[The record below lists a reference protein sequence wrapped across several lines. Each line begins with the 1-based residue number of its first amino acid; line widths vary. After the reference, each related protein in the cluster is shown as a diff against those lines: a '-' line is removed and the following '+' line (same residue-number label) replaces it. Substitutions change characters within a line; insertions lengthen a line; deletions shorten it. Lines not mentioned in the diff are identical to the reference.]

1 MEAKLAQKI
10 PKILHYIWLG
20 GQQKPE
26 SVLKCIASWKKF
38 CPDFEF
44 IEWNEARFG
53 LGRSP
58 IVDYALSKKNWAYAA
73 DVIRV
78 IALKEYGGVYF
89 DTDVEL
95 IAPIDDL
102 LVYDAFLGYESRFWA
117 GSAALGSIPHHPLYQ
132 MLVDRYVYEEKIE
145 FLSNPFS
152 VHAFSAAMRL
162 LYKVK
167 FDGKFKVVENIA
179 LLPEPYF
186 YPINYMSLKMKKDQ
200 NTRGIHY
207 YQSSWHNKE
216 QKRGARVA
224 YLARKFLGRHI
235 YGFFEKIVANDF
247 YVKLKKQF
255 KRIENV
261 RK

>member
-1 MEAKLAQKI
+1 M
-10 PKILHYIWLG
+10 
-20 GQQKPE
+20 
-26 SVLKCIASWKKF
+26 
-38 CPDFEF
+38 
-44 IEWNEARFG
+44 
-53 LGRSP
+53 
-58 IVDYALSKKNWAYAA
+58 
-73 DVIRV
+73 
-78 IALKEYGGVYF
+78 
-89 DTDVEL
+89 

-186 YPINYMSLKMKKDQ
+186 LSDQLHEFKNEKRSKHTGNSL
-200 NTRGIHY
+200 
-207 YQSSWHNKE
+207 
-216 QKRGARVA
+216 
-224 YLARKFLGRHI
+224 LP
-235 YGFFEKIVANDF
+235 
-247 YVKLKKQF
+247 KLMA
-255 KRIENV
+255 
-261 RK
+261 